1 MSAGRDGLGGRGAGL
16 GLAAIAA
23 AALALRLW
31 GVTFGLPFNYHVDES
46 SYVAAATGFSWDE
59 ISPLFGPFQILV
71 LAGGRLLELISPLL
85 ERLPLSEASAATL
98 AADASRHRLAGRL
111 VSALLGALT
120 TLPVYFLGRR
130 FWGPRVGLLA
140 AALLAVAFIHA
151 RSSHYGTPDA
161 TVCFLVACTALA
173 SVRLPSPRWRAYLAA
188 GALAGLA
195 VTTKQT
201 SWPVLA
207 LPALFH
213 LFGTWAAGG
222 DGAGPAAAPAPPL
235 WRRALSLRLAAGYA
249 LALVAILATSPQIAL
264 QTEGYYRFWQW
275 AATVGARGGLGRLEI
290 EPGAAW
296 ELYLRSLVWGL
307 GVPLVTAAFL
317 GLAWTVAR
325 RRPRGF
331 LLLLVFPVLYFA
343 FLLKPGNMYFARY
356 TVMVV
361 PYLALAAAAL
371 LSALAGRLPL
381 GGGGRAAAAAVLAA
395 LVAAPSALA
404 LVRHD
409 RLLLREDTRTI
420 AKRWIESRLPEGTGV
435 LLESWWFSPQ
445 LASETLDVPLSTR
458 RYRVLG
464 KGPYGLYE
472 KSNGAG
478 PTAGPAAVS
487 DYAKLGAEYIVTNS
501 LTSESRMLDPEED
514 RAKRDFYRRLGE
526 EAELVFEVSPYRDGR
541 PIPRIFAHTYGPAT
555 HLDRVER
562 PGPVIRIYEL
572 EPPPPEPAA
581 PPG

>member
-1 MSAGRDGLGGRGAGL
+1 MSGGDGSGGRGAVL

-31 GVTFGLPFNYHVDES
+31 GVAFGLPFNYHVDES
-46 SYVAAATGFSWDE
+46 WYVAAATGFSWDE

-71 LAGGRLLELISPLL
+71 LAGGRLLELISPLV
-85 ERLPLSEASAATL
+85 EALPLSEAAAATL
-98 AADASRHRLAGRL
+98 EADASRHRLAGRL

-120 TLPVYFLGRR
+120 TVPVYLLGRR

-161 TVCFLVACTALA
+161 TVCFLVACAALA

-213 LFGTWAAGG
+213 LFGAWAAR
-222 DGAGPAAAPAPPL
+222 DGADPPAAPAPPL

-249 LALVAILATSPQIAL
+249 LALLAILATSPQIAL
-264 QTEGYYRFWQW
+264 QTEGYYQFWKW

-290 EPGAAW
+290 EPEAAW

-307 GVPLVTAAFL
+307 GAPLMAAAFL
-317 GLAWTVAR
+317 GLAWAVAR

-361 PYLALAAAAL
+361 PYLVLAAAAL

-381 GGGGRAAAAAVLAA
+381 GAGGRAAAAAVLAA
-395 LVAAPSALA
+395 LVAAPPALA

-420 AKRWIESRLPEGTGV
+420 AKRWVEGHLPEGTTL

-445 LASETLDVPLSTR
+445 LASEVRDVPLSTR
-458 RYRVLG
+458 RYRVLT

-472 KSNGAG
+472 KGNGAG
-478 PTAGPAAVS
+478 PTAGAAAVS

-501 LTSESRMLDPEED
+501 LTSDSRMLDPEED
-514 RAKRDFYRRLGE
+514 RAKREFYRRLGE

-541 PIPRIFAHTYGPAT
+541 PIPRIFDHTYGPAT

-562 PGPVIRIYEL
+562 SGPVIRIYEL
-572 EPPPPEPAA
+572 EPPPPEPEA